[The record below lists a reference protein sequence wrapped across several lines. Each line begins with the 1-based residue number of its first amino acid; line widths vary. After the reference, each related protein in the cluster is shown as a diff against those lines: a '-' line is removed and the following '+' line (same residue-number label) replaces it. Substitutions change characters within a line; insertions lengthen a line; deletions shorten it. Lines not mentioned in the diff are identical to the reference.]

1 MRAALALALLAA
13 GLTGMDCGYAQTGA
27 AASFPA
33 AAQPAAAAATEQ
45 EDSLSRAPVIKLDFK
60 TQPAIRGVNASPVFV
75 NPVLCASDGIP
86 FVDFPQL
93 PDFMEHTI
101 YALDPKGARAFSLDS
116 VSGLYDARYQS
127 FLVADSWVGILV
139 NATKDDK
146 HSVESY
152 YALPGISTKKTPRY
166 TGEHHEYLVEFG
178 RDGNLKSVLDL
189 PVAYHFHRVA
199 ALSNGELLALAY
211 DRTNAVARLLL
222 LDSNGQVV
230 RALVVPSEMQDS
242 PGLVQG
248 QSGPAINR
256 ARAETSLS
264 WWLMAPV
271 RQSLLLYQAH
281 SASPVLEVGVGGATR
296 EVPLEAPKG
305 YVLDGV
311 VPANDRWIMRYR
323 RQGLSDSGQID
334 ARPEAGNYVLYEVNP
349 SDGSLKTELDTGTGP
364 LFNIACEQDGVITAF
379 SMNGDK
385 IARMTADIPR

>member
-1 MRAALALALLAA
+1 
-13 GLTGMDCGYAQTGA
+13 
-27 AASFPA
+27 
-33 AAQPAAAAATEQ
+33 
-45 EDSLSRAPVIKLDFK
+45 
-60 TQPAIRGVNASPVFV
+60 
-75 NPVLCASDGIP
+75 
-86 FVDFPQL
+86 
-93 PDFMEHTI
+93 
-101 YALDPKGARAFSLDS
+101 
-116 VSGLYDARYQS
+116 
-127 FLVADSWVGILV
+127 V

-379 SMNGDK
+379 SVSETRFGEPLLERDRRNLALMESPESCPFSRKEPLCKLAFAVHLLRFHSSLRPPISSSRVSLAVSGRW
-385 IARMTADIPR
+385 A